1 MMIIKL
7 GIISIILCL
16 LLLLFC
22 WLMLTKYYEE
32 KNRKIKFSSFL
43 SLYKIAPYKWS
54 LNNNSVTYTTWGNHY
69 INEEFG
75 FNLIDQIR
83 YRIFTRKVKNEKER
97 KADMK
102 KMEFLIRNWQEDID
116 NYKEHV
122 RRELER
128 MNTDLEG
135 KQ

>member
-1 MMIIKL
+1 MIIKL
-7 GIISIILCL
+7 CSIVILCF
-16 LLLLFC
+16 LLFFFYEF
-22 WLMLTKYYEE
+22 MRPDHYEE

-43 SLYKIAPYKWS
+43 SLYKIAPDKWY
-54 LNNNSVTYTTWGNHY
+54 LNNNSVTYSTWDNHY
-69 INEEFG
+69 TMDEFG

-83 YRIFTRKVKNEKER
+83 YRIFARKVKNERKR

-128 MNTDLEG
+128 MNTDLER

>member
-7 GIISIILCL
+7 YIISILLCI
-16 LLLLFC
+16 LLFTFG
-22 WLMLTKYYEE
+22 WPMLTNNYEE

-43 SLYKIAPYKWS
+43 SLYKIAPDKWS
-54 LNNNSVTYTTWGNHY
+54 LNKDSVTYTTWDNY
-69 INEEFG
+69 CRNEKFG

-83 YRIFTRKVKNEKER
+83 YRIFARKVKNERKR
-97 KADMK
+97 KADVK
-102 KMEFLIRNWQEDID
+102 KMEFLIRNWQDDID

-128 MNTDLEG
+128 MNPDLER

>member
-7 GIISIILCL
+7 LIISIILCL

-22 WLMLTKYYEE
+22 WPMLTNNYEE

-43 SLYKIAPYKWS
+43 SLYKIAPDKWS
-54 LNNNSVTYTTWGNHY
+54 LNNDSVTYTTWDNY
-69 INEEFG
+69 CRNEKFG

-83 YRIFTRKVKNEKER
+83 YRIFARKVKNERKR
-97 KADMK
+97 KADVK

-116 NYKEHV
+116 NYKEYV
-122 RRELER
+122 SRELER
-128 MNTDLEG
+128 MNPDLER